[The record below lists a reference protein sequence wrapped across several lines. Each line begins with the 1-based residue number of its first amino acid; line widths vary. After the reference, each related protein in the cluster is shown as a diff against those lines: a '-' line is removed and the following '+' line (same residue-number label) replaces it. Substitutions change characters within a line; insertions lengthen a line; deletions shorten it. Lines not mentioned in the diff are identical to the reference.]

1 MGYNIPIVHLTV
13 AMLSLLASTIFASHA
28 DHLTKPYNWHMS
40 CERWQTRSL
49 EIQQDK
55 NLDYDSKRFLIRYLK
70 SKVDGECYGI
80 M

>member
-1 MGYNIPIVHLTV
+1 
-13 AMLSLLASTIFASHA
+13 
-28 DHLTKPYNWHMS
+28 MS

-55 NLDYDSKRFLIRYLK
+55 NLDNNSKRFLIRYLR

>member
-1 MGYNIPIVHLTV
+1 
-13 AMLSLLASTIFASHA
+13 
-28 DHLTKPYNWHMS
+28 MS

>member
-1 MGYNIPIVHLTV
+1 MIF
-13 AMLSLLASTIFASHA
+13 LLASIMFASHS
-28 DHLTKPYNWHMS
+28 DHLTKPFNWHMS
-40 CERWQTRSL
+40 CERLQTRSL

-55 NLDYDSKRFLIRYLK
+55 NLDNNSKRFLIRYLR